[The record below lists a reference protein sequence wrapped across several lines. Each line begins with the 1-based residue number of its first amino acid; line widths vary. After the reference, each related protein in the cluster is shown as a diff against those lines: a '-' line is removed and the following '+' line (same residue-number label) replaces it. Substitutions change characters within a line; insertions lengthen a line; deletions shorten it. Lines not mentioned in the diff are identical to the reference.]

1 MDEQIS
7 LAITFE
13 ANGNISAGF
22 GVIPVVDGQ
31 TDAINIKSAA
41 IGLHNISNPEE
52 NEFVK
57 KISEAI
63 AIFRAAKG
71 I

>member
-31 TDAINIKSAA
+31 TDAANIKSAA

-52 NEFVK
+52 NEFIT
-57 KISEAI
+57 KINEAI
-63 AIFRAAKG
+63 ATFRAAKG